1 MKSLEKKLINIK
13 TQVVSLKTRSKEIQK
28 KLREWKLKQKTL
40 ARAQPKKKK
49 VVKAVVK

>member
-1 MKSLEKKLINIK
+1 MKSLEKKLSNIK

-40 ARAQPKKKK
+40 ARAQPKKK
-49 VVKAVVK
+49 VIKAVVK